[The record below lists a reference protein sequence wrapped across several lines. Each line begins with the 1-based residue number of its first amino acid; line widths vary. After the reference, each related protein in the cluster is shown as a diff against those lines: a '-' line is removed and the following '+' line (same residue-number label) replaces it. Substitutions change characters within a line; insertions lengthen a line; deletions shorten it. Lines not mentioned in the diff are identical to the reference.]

1 MLGELDFLYK
11 RAQFRLNKNYNTKQ
25 FSQNNDVYQMY
36 KPYTVL
42 LTEVPLA
49 ELKTACIAL
58 GVNEF
63 CSKPIDNLQ
72 LEKILKENNLVSISP
87 GP

>member
-1 MLGELDFLYK
+1 
-11 RAQFRLNKNYNTKQ
+11 
-25 FSQNNDVYQMY
+25 MY

-42 LTEVPLA
+42 LTSVPLA

-63 CSKPIDNLQ
+63 CSKPVDNLQ
-72 LEKILKENNLVSISP
+72 LEKILKENNLISFSP
-87 GP
+87 GGPSLDKQTWLKQTTTEILRIFTYKIIKIS